1 MKQYTFPQYRKN
13 KQGTSYFKILSN
25 EAFIEWQIIG
35 AKKWEHHVK
44 ARQFPEKLLI
54 QDMLACRNG
63 LWQVIS
69 ENEFLSACSPKE
81 K

>member
-1 MKQYTFPQYRKN
+1 MEKFQFPQYRKN
-13 KQGTSYFKILSN
+13 VQGTSYFKILSPD
-25 EAFIEWQIIG
+25 EFIEWQCIG
-35 AKKWEHHVK
+35 AKKWEHRIQ

-54 QDMLACRNG
+54 QDMLACRDG

-69 ENEFLSACSPKE
+69 EREFTDCCLSKD